1 MRALY
6 STILIVIGLLV
17 PLAAEAIPTP
27 KPRPDRPAPTRP
39 AVEATGSVFLLR
51 GLINVFSLGMDDLGR
66 KIEAK
71 GIPVRVTNHS
81 HWKRFAAL
89 LIDKYK
95 TDKSVAPVVIV
106 GHSLGADSALQMGNT
121 LARAGVPVR
130 LVIAFDG
137 VHGGTVVNGV
147 EEVINYYKANGWG
160 KIIKAQSGYRG
171 DLRNIDLSDSTEIDH
186 LNIDR
191 DQNLHKQ
198 VVEEVVEVFGR

>member
-1 MRALY
+1 MRPLLY
-6 STILIVIGLLV
+6 ASFVLVGLTGTL
-17 PLAAEAIPTP
+17 LAQSIPTP
-27 KPRPDRPAPTRP
+27 KPRPDRPPPSRPTQ
-39 AVEATGSVFLLR
+39 ESTGSVFLLR

-89 LIDKYK
+89 LASKYR
-95 TDKSVAPVVIV
+95 TDKSVLPVVIV
-106 GHSLGADSALQMGNT
+106 GHSLGADAALQMGNY
-121 LARAGVPVR
+121 LAKEGVPVR

-147 EEVINYYKANGWG
+147 EEIINYYKANGWG
-160 KIIKAQSGYRG
+160 KIIKAQSGYKG
-171 DLRNIDLSDSTEIDH
+171 DLKNIDLSESTEIDH

-198 VVEEVVEVFGR
+198 VVEEVVEAFGR